1 MSNYRRYFVPGGT
14 YFFTIV
20 THLRR
25 KLFAEQRCRDW
36 LYQAFTTIR
45 ATKPFDMPA
54 LVLMPDHLHAIWTLP
69 PGDAK
74 YSTRWRR
81 IKEEFTQ
88 AFLDG
93 GGREGPVSAARRKR
107 GVRGVWQIRFWEH
120 TIDDEHDFERH
131 FDYIHYNP
139 VKHGLV
145 SCPRDWL
152 HSSFHRSVERGV
164 YGADWGRMEAGTLS
178 FDDLNE
184 TAME

>member
-36 LYQAFTTIR
+36 LYQAFTTIG

-54 LVLMPDHLHAIWTLP
+54 LVLMPDHLPAIWTLP

-81 IKEEFTQ
+81 IKEEFT
-88 AFLDG
+88 
-93 GGREGPVSAARRKR
+93 
-107 GVRGVWQIRFWEH
+107 
-120 TIDDEHDFERH
+120 
-131 FDYIHYNP
+131 
-139 VKHGLV
+139 
-145 SCPRDWL
+145 
-152 HSSFHRSVERGV
+152 
-164 YGADWGRMEAGTLS
+164 
-178 FDDLNE
+178 
-184 TAME
+184 